1 MNHCVRD
8 FDARRVAVED
18 QPTHFGFQDSDQIGV
33 LAQIFF
39 CAMNRRG
46 EVSLKR
52 AGDGQNLFAAGMVHQ
67 KRGGAENF
75 RLQI

>member
-1 MNHCVRD
+1 MNHCVGD
-8 FDARRVAVED
+8 FDAGRVAVED

-39 CAMNRRG
+39 CAVNGRG

-52 AGDGQNLFAAGMVHQ
+52 SADSQNLFAAGMVHQ
-67 KRGGAENF
+67 KRGWAENF